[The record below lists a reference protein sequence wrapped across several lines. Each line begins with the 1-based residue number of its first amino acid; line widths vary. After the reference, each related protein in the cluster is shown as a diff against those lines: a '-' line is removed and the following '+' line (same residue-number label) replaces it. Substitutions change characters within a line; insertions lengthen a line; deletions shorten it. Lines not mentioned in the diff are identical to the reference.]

1 MASFSYRVAP
11 SSPLVGGGT
20 ALCRVASAPVVGSL
34 TDRGQ
39 QWREVS
45 DADSGVCVDRDS
57 TVGSNG
63 VVLWE
68 ELDGS
73 GSGEG
78 HRFSPSDLSQ
88 PSWCDCCG
96 DLLWSDAVACRYCSY
111 TCHQRCRDVVTL
123 DCPSDTSSDLDLSE
137 VTDPNQDEDLIEVQT
152 LVRCDSAAVAEVRG
166 TDAAIKAGMIE
177 KFNATSQGLYMTLSD
192 DGTSFHGFVRVHMNL
207 FRPINI
213 VAGTRPP
220 SIYDVL
226 QPEQTLERTLASF
239 YLPRDTV
246 KALHIDNDTTVH
258 EVISS
263 LLKKFKI
270 VDDPRKFALY
280 ERFTEQG
287 ESTKVK
293 MRRLADS
300 ERPLELAL
308 TWSHNG
314 VVNKKF
320 VLQENDTG
328 DILWDN
334 FTLPELNNFL
344 LMLNKEEDEYKR
356 RVRQKYAEMKRR
368 IDEQMEQL
376 KRGVPNHVPD
386 ST

>member
-177 KFNATSQGLYMTLSD
+177 KFNATSQGLYMTLSERERRLSIVSIND
-192 DGTSFHGFVRVHMNL
+192 DGSEDLVVRDIEWSDDGQPSFHGFVRVHMNL
-207 FRPINI
+207 FRPIKYRGP
-213 VAGTRPP
+213 ARGRRP
-220 SIYDVL
+220 STTCCS
-226 QPEQTLERTLASF
+226 PEQTLERTLASF
-239 YLPRDTV
+239 
-246 KALHIDNDTTVH
+246 
-258 EVISS
+258 
-263 LLKKFKI
+263 
-270 VDDPRKFALY
+270 
-280 ERFTEQG
+280 
-287 ESTKVK
+287 
-293 MRRLADS
+293 
-300 ERPLELAL
+300 
-308 TWSHNG
+308 
-314 VVNKKF
+314 
-320 VLQENDTG
+320 
-328 DILWDN
+328 
-334 FTLPELNNFL
+334 
-344 LMLNKEEDEYKR
+344 
-356 RVRQKYAEMKRR
+356 
-368 IDEQMEQL
+368 
-376 KRGVPNHVPD
+376 
-386 ST
+386 